1 MNPKIFCVGF
11 EKTGTSS
18 LGLALEKLGFKVK
31 GNTPRA
37 LLPILKND
45 DQKIRRIIDPY
56 DALQDKPWFM
66 IFEKLDALYPG
77 SKFILTVR
85 NEESWFKSAS
95 RHFSEL
101 RTAQHEWIY
110 GRGKGLPKEDKEN
123 AIRVFTEHNERVIR
137 YFSER
142 PEDLLVLDMK
152 EENKWEKICN
162 FLNVEQ
168 PDMSFPHKM
177 KGSSGKSYHSSPK
190 MKLKLYRR
198 KVRNTLLINYIDAL
212 GYW

>member
-1 MNPKIFCVGF
+1 MQKVFCVGF

-18 LGLALEKLGFKVK
+18 LGIALEKLGYKVK

-37 LLPILKND
+37 LMPILKGNYK
-45 DQKIRRIIDPY
+45 KIKRIVDGY

-66 IFEKLDALYPG
+66 IYKELDTLYPG
-77 SKFILTVR
+77 SKFILTIR

-95 RHFSEL
+95 RHFSVL

-123 AIRVFTEHNERVIR
+123 AIRIFSDHNREVVE
-137 YFSER
+137 YFADR
-142 PEDLLVLDMK
+142 PNDLLVLDMK
-152 EENKWEKICN
+152 EENKWEKICD
-162 FLNVEQ
+162 FLNVAH
-168 PDMSFPHKM
+168 PGIPFPHTM
-177 KGSSGKSYHSSPK
+177 KGSSGKSYHSSRKMK
-190 MKLKLYRR
+190 MKLLRR
-198 KVRNTLLINYIDAL
+198 KIRNSLLIKYIDIR